1 MIVSLDDQLEWQE
14 SSKSHSPRTPTA
26 PEALQSLRMNSPS
39 PAPSQ
44 GMKGMLSPQELDELS
59 TMSGIEVLERMRDY
73 DMLVSASVRGDYLCF
88 RDGQAFPLQLLLPLQ
103 INPVKP
109 SMDSDGKDQES
120 VLEPLTVGSAWLSVI
135 AEHSYESQ
143 LASLLRSRKN
153 LSELELD
160 DRRILNRY
168 MKGSLSLVGL
178 KASKLWTGVVSTEE
192 REAGLEE
199 LAMECDDSISIR
211 LRKKLQL
218 SVLQERRNILS
229 DQQNR
234 LRRLLAREL
243 QRQHA
248 SKVVTPTQSVPQTS
262 STAVLTNAVSD
273 ASNPTVSSAV
283 SNMLKKFASKAQS
296 QGIPPTETRFS
307 EDESKVD
314 PQSMKIHSD
323 INDLSLHVKL
333 RSLQIEWYRVGL
345 RLRTATETEEVLTR
359 KIKRLRYARH

>member
-39 PAPSQ
+39 PSPSQ
-44 GMKGMLSPQELDELS
+44 GMKGLLSPQDVDELS
-59 TMSGIEVLERMRDY
+59 AMSGLEVLQRMRDY
-73 DMLVSASVRGDYLCF
+73 KMLVSASIRGDCLCF
-88 RDGQAFPLQLLLPLQ
+88 KDGQTFPLHLLLPLQ
-103 INPVKP
+103 IRPVAQ
-109 SMDSDGKDQES
+109 MDSDLKELAS
-120 VLEPLTVGSAWLSVI
+120 STEPLTVGSAWLSVI
-135 AEHSYESQ
+135 AENSYESQ

-168 MKGSLSLVGL
+168 MKGNLSLMGL
-178 KASKLWTGVVSTEE
+178 KASKLWTGIVSTEE
-192 REAGLEE
+192 RELGQVE
-199 LAMECDDSISIR
+199 LTAESDDAISVR

-218 SVLQERRNILS
+218 GVLHERRNILS

-248 SKVVTPTQSVPQTS
+248 SKVVTPTQSLPQTS
-262 STAVLTNAVSD
+262 LSTPSANANSD
-273 ASNPTVSSAV
+273 ASNSFVSSAV
-283 SNMLKKFASKAQS
+283 SNMLKKFASKTQS
-296 QGIPPTETRFS
+296 QGITVAEARTS
-307 EDESKVD
+307 EDESKSYQQD
-314 PQSMKIHSD
+314 LKDHPDTSD
-323 INDLSLHVKL
+323 ISLDVKL
-333 RSLQIEWYRVGL
+333 RSLQIEWFRIGL

-359 KIKRLRYARH
+359 KIKRLRYAH